1 MKPQQQPD
9 PMAFPGSSIHQMEE
23 LQKKGIRKLRIIS
36 ESQLKQ
42 TAREAVAHALLEAL
56 DGLDV
61 PDVVRQELRIRAAK
75 ILGKEQIEVPQEQH
89 KEQIEAPQEQYKEQ
103 IEAPQEQQLA
113 PVAEIHVS
121 SPLVIPSVSNPSAD
135 VSIGAPE
142 VDEKAPGSPLGKR
155 ENALLLQ
162 LSRLIAQ
169 DWRSELALV
178 RDSQRAQVE
187 RLEMR
192 IQELTMALQATD
204 QVLETNAKSR
214 QEPAEITIPFD
225 NKKSELLDQLFQ
237 ANVALR
243 ALSQGQS
250 QGISPSRDGEGK

>member
-89 KEQIEAPQEQYKEQ
+89 KEQIEAPQEQ
-103 IEAPQEQQLA
+103 QLA
-113 PVAEIHVS
+113 PVAEIHIS

>member
-56 DGLDV
+56 EDLDV

-75 ILGKEQIEVPQEQH
+75 ILGKEQID
-89 KEQIEAPQEQYKEQ
+89 
-103 IEAPQEQQLA
+103 APQEQQLA

-155 ENALLLQ
+155 EKALLLQ

-178 RDSQRAQVE
+178 RDSQRA
-187 RLEMR
+187 R
-192 IQELTMALQATD
+192 
-204 QVLETNAKSR
+204 
-214 QEPAEITIPFD
+214 
-225 NKKSELLDQLFQ
+225 
-237 ANVALR
+237 
-243 ALSQGQS
+243 
-250 QGISPSRDGEGK
+250 

>member
-1 MKPQQQPD
+1 M
-9 PMAFPGSSIHQMEE
+9 
-23 LQKKGIRKLRIIS
+23 
-36 ESQLKQ
+36 
-42 TAREAVAHALLEAL
+42 AHALLEAL
-56 DGLDV
+56 EGLDV
-61 PDVVRQELRIRAAK
+61 PDVVRQELRVRAAK
-75 ILGKEQIEVPQEQH
+75 ILGKEQI
-89 KEQIEAPQEQYKEQ
+89 Y
-103 IEAPQEQQLA
+103 APQEQQLA
-113 PVAEIHVS
+113 PVSKIHVS
-121 SPLVIPSVSNPSAD
+121 SPLVIPSVSNSSAD

-142 VDEKAPGSPLGKR
+142 DDENDSGSPLGKR
-155 ENALLLQ
+155 EKALLLQ
-162 LSRLIAQ
+162 LSRLIEQ

-178 RDSQRAQVE
+178 RDSQRDQVE

>member
-1 MKPQQQPD
+1 MKPQHHPD
-9 PMAFPGSSIHQMEE
+9 PMAFPGSSIHPMEE

-56 DGLDV
+56 EGLDV
-61 PDVVRQELRIRAAK
+61 PDVLRQELRIRAAK
-75 ILGKEQIEVPQEQH
+75 FLGKEQID
-89 KEQIEAPQEQYKEQ
+89 
-103 IEAPQEQQLA
+103 APQEQQLA

-121 SPLVIPSVSNPSAD
+121 SPLVIPSVSNSSAD

-142 VDEKAPGSPLGKR
+142 VDENDSGSPLGKR
-155 ENALLLQ
+155 EKALLLQ

-178 RDSQRAQVE
+178 RDSQRDQVE